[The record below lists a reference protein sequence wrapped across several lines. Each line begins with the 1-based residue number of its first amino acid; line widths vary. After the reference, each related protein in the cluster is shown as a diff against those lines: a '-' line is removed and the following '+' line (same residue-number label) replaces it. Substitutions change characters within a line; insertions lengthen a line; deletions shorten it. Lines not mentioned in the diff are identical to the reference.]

1 MGAMA
6 SSAADRPSASA
17 IGWEPA
23 VSAID
28 PADRVFGGFEVL
40 RRVTRCGA
48 AEVHLARRKDR
59 HQVVA
64 LKRLRP
70 VHRDDAAQRRALR
83 AEGDFLLRVRHPGLC
98 SVVEAGDVDD
108 EPFLALEHLRGATL
122 GALEAH
128 AVRTG
133 DPLDARLVLSVAV
146 HVCRVVH
153 WLHGLQE
160 QTDGLVGGV
169 HQALTPS
176 HIFITTGGAVK
187 LLDLGA
193 ALDAPHM
200 RLERIGLAEQRYR
213 APEVQGGGT
222 ADPRTDVFAIGASVL
237 EALAAG
243 EAPFT
248 ASSDADPLRRAAG
261 FFLDRA
267 VAEDPERRF
276 QNVAVLEHAT
286 VRVLAKNGGLA
297 STAELGALAS
307 LVVEGGR
314 TDSSPEISWPALGRG
329 EANADAF
336 SERTVEIPLP
346 AELARMDESVDDV
359 TLLAVR
365 AAAPRGVEDPDDPL
379 AEAPTGDLAGEA
391 EFDDLDDRQTMGRGG
406 LVLPAPP
413 ERPLSRG
420 VFDRADTARPSFEPP
435 ALSTPV
441 APVRDPSARRWK
453 LAFCGLA
460 IAMVSAGV
468 VLGGGDRITGRELG
482 EPMVS
487 ALVRAAEPPR
497 REPDF
502 TSRVSEALA
511 APVITPPARPAFTP
525 AAVPAATEGSLL
537 AADPTP
543 WQAVRRRWATCVE
556 NSDCGSACQ
565 GRFSIL
571 IDDGGVPYSVESSAG
586 DVPQAVSSC
595 LIGVTRRSKDLR
607 RLLAKLGVS
616 ELTWTPTR
624 APVVGETA
632 PPAAAEAKPAAPAAE

>member
-1 MGAMA
+1 MA
-6 SSAADRPSASA
+6 SSAADRPSLSA

-23 VSAID
+23 VGGID
-28 PADRVFGGFEVL
+28 PADRHFGGFEVL
-40 RRVTRCGA
+40 RRVARCGA
-48 AEVHLARRKDR
+48 TEVHLARRKDR

-64 LKRLRP
+64 LKRLGP

-122 GALEAH
+122 AALEGH
-128 AVRTG
+128 ALRTG

-153 WLHGLQE
+153 WLHGLRE

-176 HIFITTGGAVK
+176 HVFVTTGGAVK

-193 ALDAPHM
+193 ALDAPHL

-213 APEVQGGGT
+213 APEVQGGGG
-222 ADPRTDVFAIGASVL
+222 ASDPRSDVFAIGASVL

-243 EAPFT
+243 EAPWT
-248 ASSDADPLRRAAG
+248 ASSDADPLRRAAS

-286 VRVLAKNGGLA
+286 IRVLAKNGGLA
-297 STAELGALAS
+297 SMAELGALATA
-307 LVVEGGR
+307 VIEGGR
-314 TDSSPEISWPALGRG
+314 SDSSPEISWPALGRG
-329 EANADAF
+329 EADSFAD
-336 SERTVEIPLP
+336 RTVEIPLP
-346 AELARMDESVDDV
+346 AELARMDESVDEV

-365 AAAPRGVEDPDDPL
+365 AAAGPVEDPDDPV
-379 AEAPTGDLAGEA
+379 AEAPVAADYGDEMGADIEDA
-391 EFDDLDDRQTMGRGG
+391 FDDERATLGRGG
-406 LVLPAPP
+406 LALPAPP
-413 ERPLSRG
+413 EQR
-420 VFDRADTARPSFEPP
+420 VTFDRADTARPTFESPAIATPVP
-435 ALSTPV
+435 AL
-441 APVRDPSARRWK
+441 RDSSARRWK
-453 LAFCGLA
+453 LAFCALA
-460 IAMVSAGV
+460 VAVVSAAV
-468 VLGGGDRITGRELG
+468 VLGGGDRISGRPLG

-487 ALVRAAEPPR
+487 ALVRAAEPAR

-511 APVITPPARPAFTP
+511 VPVTTPPPPAFTP
-525 AAVPAATEGSLL
+525 AAVPAATEGSPL

-556 NSDCGSACQ
+556 KADCGAACQ

-586 DVPQAVSSC
+586 EVPAAVSSC

-616 ELTWTPTR
+616 ELTWSPTR
-624 APVVGETA
+624 APAVGETA
-632 PPAAAEAKPAAPAAE
+632 PTSDQGATATRAEPQIIEP